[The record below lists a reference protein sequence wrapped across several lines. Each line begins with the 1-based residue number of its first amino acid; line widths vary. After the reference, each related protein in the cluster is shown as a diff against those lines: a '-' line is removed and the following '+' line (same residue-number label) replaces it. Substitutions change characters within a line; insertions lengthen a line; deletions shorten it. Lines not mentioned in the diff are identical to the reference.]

1 MVKNPLANAGGAV
14 QSLVGEDPLEKEIAI
29 FSSIF
34 AWQIPWTEELVNYS
48 PRGHRVRHNLAT
60 KHTHRLFER
69 WSQETLVQGLEG
81 EAGMGRQPTENYYIN
96 GLRIMNG
103 LLNNESKIK
112 MSSKRRNLQSTGK
125 YTPPQHT
132 HLVWWGFFGR
142 TLNNE
147 ASLQRA
153 EFLSCEFLSQ
163 LKSVGFSCSG
173 SFMLRF

>member
-69 WSQETLVQGLEG
+69 
-81 EAGMGRQPTENYYIN
+81 
-96 GLRIMNG
+96 
-103 LLNNESKIK
+103 
-112 MSSKRRNLQSTGK
+112 
-125 YTPPQHT
+125 
-132 HLVWWGFFGR
+132 
-142 TLNNE
+142 
-147 ASLQRA
+147 
-153 EFLSCEFLSQ
+153 
-163 LKSVGFSCSG
+163 
-173 SFMLRF
+173 